1 MITIKNS
8 YLAYLATLLISG
20 VSYADGFSKKEVYSY
35 QSNTGTPVFTD
46 KRPIKNKQ
54 YNTQTI
60 ETVNPDSSRQTS
72 SSYKI
77 ADNTKPIIINQTQT
91 VVYSNKNSSK
101 KKRGSKR
108 KTKDSLKLCQR
119 YKEKVDYYSEKMRGG
134 YRSSE
139 YKKLE
144 KNRKKYKNL
153 LFNRCDT
160 KTFKE

>member
-1 MITIKNS
+1 MIIKKN
-8 YLAYLATLLISG
+8 YLACLATLLISG

-46 KRPIKNKQ
+46 KRPIQSKQ

-60 ETVNPDSSRQTS
+60 ETTNPDN
-72 SSYKI
+72 SYTVT
-77 ADNTKPIIINQTQT
+77 NHTKPIIINQTQM
-91 VVYSNKNSSK
+91 VIYSNKSSTK
-101 KKRGSKR
+101 KKQGSKR
-108 KTKDSLKLCQR
+108 KTKGSLKRCLR

-134 YRSSE
+134 YHSSE

-153 LFNRCDT
+153 LFKRCDT